1 MPKAMPPALA
11 RASTNALISDRR
23 GPPVSG
29 GSLVAMAALG
39 CVAAGAFGALSRRHS
54 DERDAQTREPVA
66 DCAES
71 LKDGAVMLAG
81 SVLLDSAF
89 EHFRGN
95 YRNRAMYAAPATAAV
110 SMAAS
115 LHRGVPRPLR
125 TVIAAWSGAVGIAGL
140 AFHAFNVMKRPGG
153 LSWNNLFYAA
163 PAIAPGAMALSGF
176 LGYAASHLERAYEK
190 SGSTRTRREIGPAL
204 GLLMAGGIV
213 STVAEAA
220 LLHFRGAYHDPFMY
234 APVTVPPA
242 AAAALAIASVK
253 PTERTIGVARWALG
267 ATAVT
272 GVLGSVFHVYG
283 VQRNMGGWRNWRQ
296 NLFVGPPIPAPPSF
310 TGLAVG
316 GLGVLRL
323 LKQEER
329 A

>member
-1 MPKAMPPALA
+1 MPKANSSKIVQ
-11 RASTNALISDRR
+11 ASAGVLMSQRR
-23 GPPVSG
+23 GPPISG
-29 GSLVAMAALG
+29 DSLVAIAALG
-39 CVAAGAFGALSRRHS
+39 CITAAAFGALSRRRS
-54 DERDAQTREPVA
+54 GERAEATRDPVS

-71 LKDGAVMLAG
+71 LKDGAVVLAA

-89 EHFRGN
+89 EHFRAN
-95 YRNRAMYAAPATAAV
+95 FRNRAMYVAPATAAV

-115 LHRGVPRPLR
+115 LNRNVPRPLR
-125 TVIAAWSGAVGIAGL
+125 TTIFATAGAVGVAGL
-140 AFHAFNVMKRPGG
+140 AFHAYNILKRPGG

-176 LGYAASHLERAYEK
+176 LGYAASHLEHALEHA
-190 SGSTRTRREIGPAL
+190 GSERTRREIGPAL
-204 GLLMAGGIV
+204 GLLMAGGMV

-234 APVTVPPA
+234 APITVPPV
-242 AAAALAIASVK
+242 AAAALAVASLK
-253 PTERTIGVARWALG
+253 TNDGTLRAARWALG

-272 GVLGSVFHVYG
+272 GVLGSMFHVYG

-310 TGLAVG
+310 TGLAIG
-316 GLGVLRL
+316 GLGILRL
-323 LKQEER
+323 LKHEDEF
-329 A
+329 